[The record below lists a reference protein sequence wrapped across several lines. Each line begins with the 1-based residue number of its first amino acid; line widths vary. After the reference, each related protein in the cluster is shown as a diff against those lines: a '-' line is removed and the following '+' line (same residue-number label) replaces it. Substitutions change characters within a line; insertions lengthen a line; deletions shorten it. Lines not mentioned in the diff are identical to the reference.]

1 MTDRYTQSDCR
12 SPGRRVVGF
21 MVEWLSS
28 SSSEVPLGRVKSLLV
43 DWKVASSKGVLGYGI
58 LDRSVTLP

>member
-1 MTDRYTQSDCR
+1 MTDRCVLSDFR

-28 SSSEVPLGRVKSLLV
+28 SSSEVSLGRAKSLLV
-43 DWKVASSKGVLGYGI
+43 DWKVASSKDVLG
-58 LDRSVTLP
+58 